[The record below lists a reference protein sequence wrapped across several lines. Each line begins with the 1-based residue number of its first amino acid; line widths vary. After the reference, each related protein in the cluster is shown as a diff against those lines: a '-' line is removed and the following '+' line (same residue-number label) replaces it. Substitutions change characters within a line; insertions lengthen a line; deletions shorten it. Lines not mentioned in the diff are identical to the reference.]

1 MFPDAAWPAQ
11 RANPIINNS
20 GGSLGQSSGAGTN
33 TMDQVQV
40 DPRGRG
46 GSGGGGAMYVDRCS
60 PRHPRHSV
68 LVLAAESITQC
79 DSARRV
85 IHHMV

>member
-20 GGSLGQSSGAGTN
+20 GGSLGQSSGAN
-33 TMDQVQV
+33 AIEQVQV

-46 GSGGGGAMYVDRCS
+46 GSGGGGGGAIYVVYRCS
-60 PRHPRHSV
+60 PRHPTHSV
-68 LVLAAESITQC
+68 LVLAA
-79 DSARRV
+79 
-85 IHHMV
+85 